1 MPRKGPRERVEFTLR
16 TLLHTRPV
24 TKVTVLYVAGILLGR
39 HASVPVVPLFAA
51 ALIVSILAAVISRSS
66 NERQQIWLALLI
78 SIAVTLGG
86 VLKITVDRRLLPDT
100 HVVRLT
106 ESRERIAL
114 HGTVTSA
121 PRIAEYGLRFI
132 FRSEGVYR
140 ESSHSSAEGDV
151 LVFLRL
157 RDDPGPSMP
166 EIAYGDRLMLH
177 GRLERPSTARN
188 PGEFDFRSF
197 LEVNGIY
204 ATISIRDAE
213 DVQRLGSGGGG
224 WFQRALLVPIRRQFV
239 ELVDTTIEGDEAEFF
254 KGLVIGD
261 RQGISTEWKEAFID
275 AGVMHVL
282 AVSGLHVGIV
292 AGMFFAF
299 AGLIRL
305 PRFWRIAATVVGLV
319 FYAALTGFAPPV
331 LRATIM
337 AVVVLFGSLLE
348 RRVDPYHS
356 LAAAALI
363 MLFVDA
369 RQLFD
374 PGFQLSFAAAFSII
388 YTYPK
393 WSEMSSRLPTAFKKN
408 VLLKGG
414 VNLIVLSL
422 AAQLGTLPF
431 ILLYFGKLSVV
442 ALAVN
447 LVVLPLVALTIPL
460 GFLMLL
466 SNLLSPSLA
475 GLYGEAARLLLSLM
489 MFAVSVAAHF
499 RWSSVTLPAL
509 GTNAVFCY
517 YGLLLSAIRWN
528 FRLARRTA
536 VFVTLASLTIVIWT
550 VDVTAIR
557 SRTMSVTVLDV
568 SQGDAIYVEF
578 PFGQTMLIDAGPRSL
593 HSDAGKERIVPFLEK
608 RGIQFI
614 DAVILTHP
622 HSDHL
627 GGLATILSSVRVG
640 RVVYSG
646 RHVESDAFERFVA
659 AARSYSVPL
668 QTVEAG
674 DTLDGFTMARCYV
687 LHPAFESLD
696 QSFRRLGS
704 SLNDG
709 SVVLKLLYGKTSF
722 LFAGDVERNGER
734 QLLGRY
740 GNFLDSDVL
749 KVAHHGSESS
759 STQSFL
765 GIVSPHTAIVSVG
778 RFNLFGHPSQDVLSR
793 LREQNI
799 QVHRTD
805 LEGAVV
811 VHSDGERALVADWH

>member
-1 MPRKGPRERVEFTLR
+1 
-16 TLLHTRPV
+16 
-24 TKVTVLYVAGILLGR
+24 
-39 HASVPVVPLFAA
+39 
-51 ALIVSILAAVISRSS
+51 
-66 NERQQIWLALLI
+66 
-78 SIAVTLGG
+78 
-86 VLKITVDRRLLPDT
+86 
-100 HVVRLT
+100 
-106 ESRERIAL
+106 
-114 HGTVTSA
+114 
-121 PRIAEYGLRFI
+121 
-132 FRSEGVYR
+132 
-140 ESSHSSAEGDV
+140 
-151 LVFLRL
+151 
-157 RDDPGPSMP
+157 
-166 EIAYGDRLMLH
+166 
-177 GRLERPSTARN
+177 
-188 PGEFDFRSF
+188 
-197 LEVNGIY
+197 
-204 ATISIRDAE
+204 
-213 DVQRLGSGGGG
+213 
-224 WFQRALLVPIRRQFV
+224 
-239 ELVDTTIEGDEAEFF
+239 FF

-261 RQGISTEWKEAFID
+261 RQGISTEWKEAFVD
-275 AGVMHVL
+275 AGVMHIL
-282 AVSGLHVGIV
+282 AVSGLNVGLV

-299 AGLIRL
+299 AGLVRL
-305 PRFWRIAATVVGLV
+305 PRFWRVAATVVGLV

-331 LRATIM
+331 VRATIM
-337 AVVVLFGSLLE
+337 AVVVLLGSLLE

-356 LAAAALI
+356 LAVAALI

-374 PGFQLSFAAAFSII
+374 PGFQLSFAAAFSIV
-388 YTYPK
+388 YPYPM
-393 WSEMSSRLPTAFKKN
+393 WAEVCSRLPRVLTKN
-408 VLLKGG
+408 VFIRGG
-414 VNLIVLSL
+414 MNLIVLSF

-431 ILLYFGKLSVV
+431 ILLYFGKVSVV
-442 ALAVN
+442 ALVVN
-447 LVVLPLVALTIPL
+447 PVVIPLTTLAIPL

-466 SNLLSPSLA
+466 SNLFSPSLA
-475 GLYGEAARLLLSLM
+475 ALYGEAARLLLSLTM
-489 MFAVSVAAHF
+489 SAVSIAAHF

-536 VFVTLASLTIVIWT
+536 VFVSLATLTIFIWT
-550 VDVTAIR
+550 ADVSAVG

-568 SQGDAIYVEF
+568 SQGDAICVEF
-578 PFGQTMLIDAGPRSL
+578 PFGQTMLIDAGPRSQ
-593 HSDAGKERIVPFLEK
+593 HSDAGKERIVPFLER

-640 RVVYSG
+640 RVIYSG
-646 RHVESDAFERFVA
+646 KHTESDAFERFVA
-659 AARSYSVPL
+659 AAWSYGVPL

-674 DTLDGFTMARCYV
+674 DTLGGFTMARCYV
-687 LHPAFESLD
+687 LHPVFD
-696 QSFRRLGS
+696 CDDGTFRRAGS

-722 LFAGDVERNGER
+722 LFAGDVERDGER

-793 LREQNI
+793 LREHHC

-811 VHSDGERALVADWH
+811 VRSDGERALVADWH